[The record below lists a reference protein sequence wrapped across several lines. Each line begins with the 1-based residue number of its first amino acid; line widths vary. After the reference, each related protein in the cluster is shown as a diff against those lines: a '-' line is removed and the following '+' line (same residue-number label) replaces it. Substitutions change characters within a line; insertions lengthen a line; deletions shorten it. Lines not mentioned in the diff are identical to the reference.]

1 MESELIGMKRI
12 LLYLIVML
20 LAFHGEM
27 QARKLVVTLLDGTQ
41 VFYSIT
47 DTQVFYSITDT
58 DRPVMEFADGMVTV
72 KADSFSFGDIREFR
86 LVKDDDAVKGLSADL
101 SGLQLDHGR
110 IYLNQA
116 SAVSV
121 FSLKGQR
128 VEVPASVKDRLTV
141 LDVSALPAGVYVIK
155 TDKTSF
161 KFVKK

>member
-27 QARKLVVTLLDGTQ
+27 L
-41 VFYSIT
+41 
-47 DTQVFYSITDT
+47 
-58 DRPVMEFADGMVTV
+58 
-72 KADSFSFGDIREFR
+72 KADNFSFGDIREFR

-101 SGLQLDHGR
+101 SGLRLDHGR
-110 IYLNQA
+110 IYLNQV

-128 VEVPASVKDRLTV
+128 VEVPASVQDRLTV

-155 TDKTSF
+155 TDRTSF

>member
-47 DTQVFYSITDT
+47 DT
-58 DRPVMEFADGMVTV
+58 DRPVMAFADGMVTV

-101 SGLQLDHGR
+101 SGLRLDRGR

-128 VEVPASVKDRLTV
+128 VEVPASVQDRLTV

-155 TDKTSF
+155 TDRTSF

>member
-1 MESELIGMKRI
+1 MESELKRMKRVFFYLVV
-12 LLYLIVML
+12 LLM
-20 LAFHGEM
+20 AFHVEM

-47 DTQVFYSITDT
+47 DN
-58 DRPVMEFADGMVTV
+58 DRPVMEFADGVVTV

-86 LVKDDDAVKGLSADL
+86 LVKDDDAVRGISAGQ
-101 SGLQLDHGR
+101 SGLRLDHGR
-110 IYLNQA
+110 IYLNQV

-128 VEVPASVKDRLTV
+128 VEVPASLQDQLTV

>member
-1 MESELIGMKRI
+1 MVKCRQESWSSRSLTGR
-12 LLYLIVML
+12 
-20 LAFHGEM
+20 
-27 QARKLVVTLLDGTQ
+27 R
-41 VFYSIT
+41 S
-47 DTQVFYSITDT
+47 S
-58 DRPVMEFADGMVTV
+58 TV
-72 KADSFSFGDIREFR
+72 SPTPKFR

-128 VEVPASVKDRLTV
+128 VEVPASVLDRLTV

-155 TDKTSF
+155 TDRTSF

>member
-1 MESELIGMKRI
+1 MESELKRMKRVFFYLVV
-12 LLYLIVML
+12 LLM
-20 LAFHGEM
+20 AFHVEM

-47 DTQVFYSITDT
+47 DN
-58 DRPVMEFADGMVTV
+58 DRPVMEFADGVVTV

-86 LVKDDDAVKGLSADL
+86 LVKDDDAVRGISAGQ
-101 SGLQLDHGR
+101 SGLRLDHGR
-110 IYLNQA
+110 IYLNQV

-128 VEVPASVKDRLTV
+128 VEVPTSLQDQLTV
-141 LDVSALPAGVYVIK
+141 LDVSALPTGVYVIK

>member
-1 MESELIGMKRI
+1 MESELKRMKRV
-12 LLYLIVML
+12 LFYLVVLL
-20 LAFHGEM
+20 LAFHVEM
-27 QARKLVVTLLDGTQ
+27 QARKLVITLLDGTQ

-47 DTQVFYSITDT
+47 DN
-58 DRPVMEFADGMVTV
+58 DRPVMEFADGVVTV

-86 LVKDDDAVKGLSADL
+86 LVKDDDAVRGISAGQ
-101 SGLQLDHGR
+101 SGLRLDHGR
-110 IYLNQA
+110 IYLNQV

-121 FSLKGQR
+121 FSLKGQS
-128 VEVPASVKDRLTV
+128 VEVPTSLQDQLTV

>member
-47 DTQVFYSITDT
+47 DN

-101 SGLQLDHGR
+101 SGLRLDRGR
-110 IYLNQA
+110 IYLNPV

-128 VEVPASVKDRLTV
+128 VEVPASVQDRLTV

>member
-1 MESELIGMKRI
+1 MESELIGMKRV
-12 LLYLIVML
+12 LFYLIVLL
-20 LAFHGEM
+20 LAFHSEM

-47 DTQVFYSITDT
+47 DN
-58 DRPVMEFADGMVTV
+58 DRPVMEFADGVVTV

-86 LVKDDDAVKGLSADL
+86 LVKDDDAVRGISADQ
-101 SGLQLDHGR
+101 SGLRLEHGR

-128 VEVPASVKDRLTV
+128 IEVPVSVQDKLTV

>member
-47 DTQVFYSITDT
+47 DT

-86 LVKDDDAVKGLSADL
+86 LAKDDDAVKGLSADL
-101 SGLQLDHGR
+101 SGLRLDHGR

-128 VEVPASVKDRLTV
+128 VEVPASVQDRLTV

-155 TDKTSF
+155 TDRTSF